1 LQQLS
6 EIAKLKIPKN
16 HRVGRDFRSR
26 KEGFRIQINTQLL
39 PASAKGLHGLGPALY
54 MEDCMRGAGMR
65 NRHFLSPFVLCV
77 AALLSLAGC
86 TWSGNS
92 SSEDERAREQRTRDE
107 VAKATERAKPALEEA
122 GRKIGKAAS
131 EAADQAQAAA
141 EGVREGWDRGGHH
154 LVNVNTATEDE
165 LVELPGI
172 NRREARRITDG
183 RPYEDKHQLVAKGV
197 MSESAYGKIRDRIT
211 SK

>member
-1 LQQLS
+1 MRQGSNARGKHLGVCMGQRQLS
-6 EIAKLKIPKN
+6 TVLTTIPLA
-16 HRVGRDFRSR
+16 RW
-26 KEGFRIQINTQLL
+26 
-39 PASAKGLHGLGPALY
+39 
-54 MEDCMRGAGMR
+54 
-65 NRHFLSPFVLCV
+65 FL
-77 AALLSLAGC
+77 LAGC
-86 TWSGNS
+86 DFSGNS
-92 SSEDERAREQRTRDE
+92 SADQRAREERTRDE

-154 LVNVNTATEDE
+154 LVNVNAATEEE

-172 NRREARRITDG
+172 SHREARRIVDG
-183 RPYEDKHQLVAKGV
+183 RPYADRHDLVVKGV
-197 MSESAYGKIRDRIT
+197 VSEAAYAKIKERIT

>member
-1 LQQLS
+1 MQKQKIIKFPMVFALVLS
-6 EIAKLKIPKN
+6 FGVI
-16 HRVGRDFRSR
+16 S
-26 KEGFRIQINTQLL
+26 
-39 PASAKGLHGLGPALY
+39 
-54 MEDCMRGAGMR
+54 
-65 NRHFLSPFVLCV
+65 
-77 AALLSLAGC
+77 GC
-86 TWSGNS
+86 DGNS
-92 SSEDERAREQRTRDE
+92 ADQRAREERTRDE

-154 LVNVNTATEDE
+154 FVNVNAATENE

-172 NRREARRITDG
+172 GHREARRIVES
-183 RPYEDKHQLVAKGV
+183 RPYRDRHDLVIKGAI
-197 MSESAYGKIRDRIT
+197 SEETYAKIRDRIT